1 MVPYAQTIVN
11 RVVEKPKFTLF
22 VKSWCIIFDMSPR
35 NPFEGANRSGIDLA
49 AIKQSMAERDPED
62 VGFAHKHGGLSEEE
76 YFEKQE
82 ARSGRRKK
90 TDLEESGEKKV
101 DLENEK
107 RVRSIIEN
115 TNLAKEEKIKK
126 LKQIDDEYKD
136 GYLFLKKT
144 LDLFNS
150 KVSPD
155 KKIDYSEIESGIISS
170 FKKEM
175 HKENLK
181 YIKGVDSEK
190 KEESL
195 LGADKLKSLGFSQNE
210 INNVYSQDELS
221 EILEKGYKRDEW
233 LKIYR
238 ERNVPGAVASNI
250 ENGPSSASSDVKEN
264 TKGKKSTRV
273 SFVELLEVDGG
284 EAEIEKR
291 EENFSLVEKIASLT
305 NLGWTVKEAKGMSR
319 PKTEFV
325 LKNKIRKEDWENWQ
339 EEYNKQTLTSSE
351 SSKTEESVANV
362 KENEINIKNILEKD
376 PNLKEG
382 VILNLAERILN
393 GEDPK
398 KGFNENENL
407 VLVKYQ
413 NEIRNKIN
421 ELKEKRSSPAGY
433 DKFNFRDRTRGEASV
448 EKKIS
453 ELEAELELLRKVRG
467 KLLNPQSPLYK
478 DVDDSYLEGQTLES
492 IDEKIES
499 RKNDIKYLN
508 SDSVEVKSSFAE
520 KPESLSAHEVAD
532 TPLGLKQ
539 EKPQKN
545 ILRENI
551 IVEAPPGTTVTI
563 TETERVLPDAE
574 SAEKIREMGPQ
585 AGDDID
591 TKISKL
597 EKVLANFSG
606 VSGAKSKLVIFEFT
620 KKLEKLKSEKEK
632 IDKVKS
638 EYEKNEKELLALGWT
653 FEDYLKE
660 SEFNRSFIVF
670 NKIEKEKFSSDKEEK
685 PLNSVVGQS
694 EEIISDQVFNKFTDE
709 GTVPREVIIEIARVI
724 KERDRSLTERELAI
738 QSAFGGEVEEVLAE
752 SLKENDTPENT
763 EQKTENPAAPENTT
777 PDTQK
782 EELTPESFADHVI
795 RNTKDGVLDKGA
807 ITQEQLDFYKKN
819 KAEIKRLIEE
829 KTGQFK
835 TRAVS
840 PGAQE
845 FVSGER
851 VKVEDTA
858 SLLERGYENL
868 NKEELIKIAREKG
881 LSSSGEKQA
890 IIERIANFDAKNGT
904 KDFGWVKDPQIK
916 EKLREFN
923 LSEKDMILMSPEFFD
938 LPSEKQRYLFSK
950 LEQKIY
956 LDAEFAARDKNEEEI
971 KKLGWFKK
979 IGASFSKDQ
988 RKVKLRDQIIGEIK
1002 AGGVLDYKDDVSVL
1016 GQYLKDAPDL
1026 RYIPNEKGRLVPVFE
1041 FVDTKSV
1048 NKKFETPK
1056 AFFNMAASKFSEI
1069 PYEWSLD
1076 SANSSQ
1082 KDAYRRARESYV
1094 SAKDALVRAM
1104 GEEAAVLN
1112 QGMSEEEVLSK
1123 KQEAMAKVLEFDAK
1137 INFGRYITQNP
1148 EMEKLTSNFTE
1159 RVLGTN
1165 VSEFVRGKMFFAA
1178 GYLTRTASKAAAVT
1192 GMGILASAA
1201 VGGYMGYR
1209 KKNLE
1214 FNQKELRKRYGSEVK
1229 ELGVKNVVNS
1239 SNVYGRLE
1247 KLVSQFEKTKDE
1259 KSRARILE
1267 TIKTRI
1273 FVTEEMMSEG
1283 RINFGNKKEQVFNQY
1298 KLSGLMSEASVLV
1311 AMNGGFNEEKT
1322 QEEEVFGRFKSFV
1335 EDSQIQG
1342 EKDAAIT
1349 KAALRGAAVGVV
1361 GFGVGSSIRYLQET
1375 GQLQE
1380 AMEYVS
1386 EKTKGVLDWT
1396 KTSAEEVVE
1405 AVKDKIYAPKPSPT
1419 ETIELT
1425 RPEDVLSDR
1434 DALAAFTPASVE
1446 VGSRG
1451 AIGAIDDLQKAVLE
1465 KLGDN
1470 NVPEKYREFLS
1481 KDPHDLARE
1490 WGFYKPGEEAESAVI
1505 LKGAK
1510 IKMSGTGVVLFED
1523 HKGNHTTLYVPNTES
1538 KDVLDTAI
1546 REDWASAKKFEGEF
1560 FDYGKSGDASYENI
1574 ASVENAKIPSTN
1586 TEIPKEEGFDF
1597 EKYKKEKVAS
1607 GWEHSGKSG
1616 DKFTYKVGENENL
1629 PSGREGAPSSSV
1641 TVNTISSGNEFVPTK
1656 PGVEVKAPTQVLDN
1670 VKINGKDFQFNFEKG
1685 ADGKPYVPMNTVI
1698 NWDLGLDNV
1707 SRREFLT
1714 SALNKEILQTNA
1726 SNYRFGLDF
1735 DRLIIAE
1742 KMISSGEL
1750 KPNEDAYKALQNF
1763 IAEEKSRLSSKY
1775 GEGLFSQVKP
1785 ESAVDAVSAINKE
1798 SPDMAKVGNYEF
1810 FSGRDPVNTDSKI
1823 LTELAKVYGDPKV
1836 DKGVVLFGD
1845 KYVGFYDESTS
1856 QSLAAKEISNIAR
1869 KNGLIGEV
1877 KRVATMVDG
1886 KYRMMIVYKINK

>member
-90 TDLEESGEKKV
+90 GSSLKA
-101 DLENEK
+101 
-107 RVRSIIEN
+107 EN
-115 TNLAKEEKIKK
+115 TKEEDLKSIEQNNNTIERFYEDENRKYVFEGVEEGEVDQSVLDNIKEAVNK
-126 LKQIDDEYKD
+126 L
-136 GYLFLKKT
+136 L
-144 LDLFNS
+144 
-150 KVSPD
+150 
-155 KKIDYSEIESGIISS
+155 
-170 FKKEM
+170 
-175 HKENLK
+175 
-181 YIKGVDSEK
+181 
-190 KEESL
+190 
-195 LGADKLKSLGFSQNE
+195 SLGFSQNE

-238 ERNVPGAVASNI
+238 ERNVPGTTISDIENPPSSNAQEGVASKNSTSRMSFGKRL
-250 ENGPSSASSDVKEN
+250 EADSSGDGIK
-264 TKGKKSTRV
+264 TK
-273 SFVELLEVDGG
+273 
-284 EAEIEKR
+284 

-319 PKTEFV
+319 TKTEFV
-325 LKNKIRKEDWENWQ
+325 LKNNIKREDWGNWQ
-339 EEYNKQTLTSSE
+339 EEYNKQTITFFE
-351 SSKTEESVANV
+351 SSRAAEDGTDV

-382 VILNLAERILN
+382 VILDLAEKILN

-398 KGFNENENL
+398 TGFNKNENF

-413 NEIRNKIN
+413 DEIRNKIN
-421 ELKEKRSSPAGY
+421 KLKEKRSNQSGY
-433 DKFNFRDRTRGEASV
+433 DKFNFRDRTRGEVSV
-448 EKKIS
+448 EKRII
-453 ELEAELELLRKVRG
+453 ELKDELELLRKVRG
-467 KLLNPQSPLYK
+467 KLMNPQSPLYK

-492 IDEKIES
+492 IDEKIKS
-499 RKNDIKYLN
+499 RQDDIKYFN
-508 SDSVEVKSSFAE
+508 SDAVENTSSVAE
-520 KPESLSAHEVAD
+520 NSGAREAA
-532 TPLGLKQ
+532 TAPLKTKEEPQQNTLK
-539 EKPQKN
+539 
-545 ILRENI
+545 ENI
-551 IVEAPPGTTVTI
+551 IVEAPPGTIVTI
-563 TETERVLPDAE
+563 TETERVLSDTE
-574 SAEKIREMGPQ
+574 SAEKIREMGPR

-591 TKISKL
+591 TQISKL

-638 EYEKNEKELLALGWT
+638 EYGKNEKELLALGWT

-670 NKIEKEKFSSDKEEK
+670 NKIEKEKFYNNKNDKEANT
-685 PLNSVVGQS
+685 LNNTAEQS
-694 EEIISDQVFNKFTDE
+694 EEIISDKVFNKFTDE
-709 GTVPREVIIEIARVI
+709 GTVPKEVIIEIARVI

-738 QSAFGGEVEEVLAE
+738 QSAFGGEVEKVLAE
-752 SLKENDTPENT
+752 SLKETDTLKNT
-763 EQKTENPAAPENTT
+763 EQKTESLAVSENTT
-777 PDTQK
+777 AVTPK
-782 EELTPESFADHVI
+782 EELTPESFAEHVL

-819 KAEIKRLIEE
+819 KAEVKRLIEE

-835 TRAVS
+835 TRTVS

-845 FVSGER
+845 FISGER
-851 VKVEDTA
+851 GRVEDTA
-858 SLLERGYENL
+858 SLLEKGYENL
-868 NKEELIKIAREKG
+868 SKEELIKIAREKG

-890 IIERIANFDAKNGT
+890 IIERVATFDAKNNT

-938 LPSEKQRYLFSK
+938 LSSEKQRYLFSK

-956 LDAEFAARDKNEEEI
+956 LDAEFVARDKNEDEI

-1048 NKKFETPK
+1048 DRKFETPK

-1082 KDAYRRARESYV
+1082 KDTYRRARESYV
-1094 SAKDALVRAM
+1094 SAKDALVRATI
-1104 GEEAAVLN
+1104 EEAAVLN
-1112 QGMSEEEVLSK
+1112 QGMTQEEVLSK

-1178 GYLTRTASKAAAVT
+1178 GYLTRTASRAAAVT
-1192 GMGILASAA
+1192 GVGILASAA

-1335 EDSQIQG
+1335 EDSQIQ
-1342 EKDAAIT
+1342 EQKDTAIT

-1361 GFGVGSSIRYLQET
+1361 GFGIGSYVAHLKET

-1386 EKTKGVLDWT
+1386 EKTKGALDWT
-1396 KTSAEEVVE
+1396 KNSAEEVVE
-1405 AVKDKIYAPKPSPT
+1405 AVKDKIYTPKPSPT

-1425 RPEDVLSDR
+1425 RPEDVLSNR
-1434 DALAAFTPASVE
+1434 DALDAFTPTSVD

-1465 KLGDN
+1465 KLGGND
-1470 NVPEKYREFLS
+1470 VPEKYREFLS

-1490 WGFYKPGEEAESAVI
+1490 WGFYKPGEETESAVI

-1510 IKMSGTGVVLFED
+1510 MKMSGTGVVLFED

-1560 FDYGKSGDASYENI
+1560 FDYGKSGEASYENI
-1574 ASVENAKIPSTN
+1574 TSVENAKIPSTN

-1597 EKYKKEKVAS
+1597 EKYKKEKVAD
-1607 GWEHSGKSG
+1607 GWDYSGKSG

-1629 PSGREGAPSSSV
+1629 PSGREGAPSTPV

-1685 ADGKPYVPMNTVI
+1685 ADGKPYVPMSTVI

-1707 SRREFLT
+1707 SRKEFLT

-1763 IAEEKSRLSSKY
+1763 IVEEKSRLSSKY

-1785 ESAVDAVSAINKE
+1785 ESAVDAVSSINKE
-1798 SPDMAKVGNYEF
+1798 SPEMAKVGNYEF

-1877 KRVATMVDG
+1877 KRVATVVDG